1 MVDAHL
7 RMSLRDVPCVSA
19 DSEKSPFRGRL
30 RRRPWACEKFRG
42 YRGLAP
48 YGLGLDER
56 VLKMDWVNARGCA
69 KIILYVRVRR
79 FQRASHPL
87 DSLDAVRGRI
97 GDFG

>member
-1 MVDAHL
+1 MRIYACLFETCHAFPL
-7 RMSLRDVPCVSA
+7 SA
-19 DSEKSPFRGRL
+19 ENPLRGRL

-42 YRGLAP
+42 YRGQAP

-69 KIILYVRVRR
+69 KIILYARVRR

-87 DSLDAVRGRI
+87 DSLDVVRGRI